1 MVSKSA
7 LRKKYKTLRK
17 ELTAAQLDDFSIDI
31 ANQLL
36 KLPVWNKRYYQLFLT
51 IYEHKEVETE
61 FILNILS
68 GKDKDIIL
76 SKSNFEDNSLTHFLL
91 TDNTVLKKNA
101 YNIPEP
107 IDGIEVPTHKIDV
120 VFAPLLAYDMKG
132 NRIGYGKGFYD
143 RFLANCK
150 PDVITIGL
158 SFFPPETTEFEINT
172 TDIPLNF
179 CVTPERVYEF

>member
-76 SKSNFEDNSLTHFLL
+76 SKSNSSLDLILLSSSDNKYKRESLSAFFISFKYIFVSLSNFLIRY
-91 TDNTVLKKNA
+91 K
-101 YNIPEP
+101 E
-107 IDGIEVPTHKIDV
+107 
-120 VFAPLLAYDMKG
+120 
-132 NRIGYGKGFYD
+132 
-143 RFLANCK
+143 
-150 PDVITIGL
+150 
-158 SFFPPETTEFEINT
+158 
-172 TDIPLNF
+172 
-179 CVTPERVYEF
+179 